1 MTALNLLNCTMP
13 VLEKQIHANKKCQEE
28 KKPSSCRTS
37 FLTDFLT
44 DFFYCLQRLIWR
56 YFPERNG
63 FLAAFPLPWNIPF
76 LAHGLAEANVRAP
89 LIPAR
94 DDQHNARQVEQA
106 PQNAP
111 LDQGQGQG
119 QGRDRR
125 RQNLLLRGLDFAN
138 IIHGRLRPRP

>member
-1 MTALNLLNCTMP
+1 M
-13 VLEKQIHANKKCQEE
+13 
-28 KKPSSCRTS
+28 
-37 FLTDFLT
+37 
-44 DFFYCLQRLIWR
+44 
-56 YFPERNG
+56 
-63 FLAAFPLPWNIPF
+63 
-76 LAHGLAEANVRAP
+76 RAP